1 MIALART
8 AGSAIASGIR
18 RVKTLVFGKSYTRNP
33 TEIAPYGY
41 DASPID
47 GINSLYCDTTVNGVT
62 VTVGYVNTQQKAATG
77 ESRIFATDSTGDF
90 KFNVWLKSDGTVLIG
105 DSDTPASYTN
115 FLTKFNELKTGF
127 DLLRTEVNAM
137 ATTFNS
143 HTHLYLPPPIPLAA
157 IPTAPP
163 VAPQVPATATIDAS
177 KATKIKTN

>member
-77 ESRIFATDSTGDF
+77 ESRIFATDSAGTF

-105 DSDTPASYTN
+105 DSDVPSAYTN
-115 FLTKFNELKTGF
+115 NLIKW
-127 DLLRTEVNAM
+127 TE
-137 ATTFNS
+137 FNS
-143 HTHLYLPPPIPLAA
+143 VLQAYLTAQNAA
-157 IPTAPP
+157 ITTAISGLGGAYVTPP
-163 VAPQVPATATIDAS
+163 APNFTSAKT
-177 KATKIKTN
+177 TKIKVN